1 LSTNDNGNTQSVA
14 LRILLIDD
22 HPLFL
27 EGMAAVL
34 RRFDFGV
41 EVDTATSAENG
52 MRAARASTHDLVLLD
67 LALPGMDGFT
77 AIQAFH
83 QHFPSLPVVVLSATE
98 RPEDMCHAI
107 ELGALGFIPKSSVT
121 AQLFDALR
129 QVLDGNI
136 YVPVP
141 ASTVGGHVSEGST
154 VPETRGPG
162 ALSLRQMEVLARL
175 CQGLSNKQTARELEL
190 SEKTVK
196 AHVTSI
202 FRALGVVNRTQAV
215 LAAKTLG
222 MFSK

>member
-1 LSTNDNGNTQSVA
+1 MA

-41 EVDTATSAENG
+41 EVDTAISAEHG
-52 MRAARASTHDLVLLD
+52 LHAARAGTYDLVLLD
-67 LALPGMDGFT
+67 LALPDGMDGFA
-77 AIQAFH
+77 AIKAFH
-83 QHFPSLPVVVLSATE
+83 QRFPSLPVAVLSATE
-98 RPEDMCHAI
+98 QPEDMCRAI

-121 AQLFDALR
+121 GQLFDALR
-129 QVLDGNI
+129 HVLGGDI

-141 ASTVGGHVSEGST
+141 AGSSDDQAL
-154 VPETRGPG
+154 TRSSVAESSGLG

-175 CQGLSNKQTARELEL
+175 CQGLSNKQTARELNL
-190 SEKTVK
+190 SEKTIK
-196 AHVTSI
+196 TYVTGI

-222 MFSK
+222 IFSR